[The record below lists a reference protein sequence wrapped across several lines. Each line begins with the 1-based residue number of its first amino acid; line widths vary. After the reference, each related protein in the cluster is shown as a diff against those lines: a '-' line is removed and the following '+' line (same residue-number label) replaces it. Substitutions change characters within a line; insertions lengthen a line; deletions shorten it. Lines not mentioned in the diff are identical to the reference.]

1 VSLQLRSALPIKR
14 LADRDSAWPGD
25 GVLATGAFSSLLWV
39 HGPILFR
46 GHLTPLLLCILA
58 LPIIGGM
65 LTPEESAYSALIFG
79 LGSYPPLNDVPPTP
93 IALVPFLRICAGG
106 RSAMVVPT
114 ATVDLLVPF
123 GSPLGHRSS
132 RRRPAISTRPRRRV
146 SGNRK
151 PGSLD

>member
-1 VSLQLRSALPIKR
+1 VSLQLRSALPFKR
-14 LADRDSAWPGD
+14 LAERDSAWPGD

-106 RSAMVVPT
+106 DQRWSSLPRQWT
-114 ATVDLLVPF
+114 SSFRLVR
-123 GSPLGHRSS
+123 H
-132 RRRPAISTRPRRRV
+132 
-146 SGNRK
+146 
-151 PGSLD
+151 